1 MDPTF
6 QVFKAVA
13 GALLLGGASVQAAQV
28 VSAEYFI
35 GNDPGAGSA
44 TAIALADTA
53 TLATGFSQASLS
65 LSGRAPGTYT
75 IGIRVKDDQG
85 RWSNPAL
92 RRFTLSAGAYQLAG
106 GLDRNGAASQ
116 GTTTNS
122 FTGSGHFAGGANAEY
137 FIGSDPGAGS
147 ATAIALAD
155 TATLATGFSQA
166 SLSLSGR
173 APGTYTIGI
182 RVKDDQGR
190 WSNPAL
196 RRFTMKGSAILAQ
209 TVAEIASGVN
219 EVEST
224 PRPQIWIISPSKY
237 YADAMF
243 QVTIGGKVLQIQR
256 RPEETLRS
264 FMLRLQQAIS
274 GDASLGQM
282 VVAEMLG
289 VTTLRI
295 TNKLDGVS
303 PTNWVSVSAG
313 LTAKIEQVGDLGTA
327 GRKIVAIE
335 YFSDIDP
342 GEGNGHPISL
352 SRSITSHEGEFDP
365 IAIDIEA
372 IKSGNHRI
380 GVRFKNAAG
389 RWGAANFR
397 GYGSFLLFGVADIT
411 PPVITLT
418 GSSNMNLPF
427 GQNFL
432 EPGFTATDNI
442 DGILSGR
449 VVSIGTVN
457 RFIPGIQK
465 IKYTVVD
472 SSGNLATVTRQIN
485 VLDATPPVF
494 TGDSLQAFVT
504 PPVTTDIYRGLSAQ
518 DAEIGSLS
526 HRISLV
532 SGSVNW
538 GQAGS
543 YLLVFEVSDTAG
555 NTSRFNRTI
564 TLTTNATRYPTFNS
578 WMAGRSQGLAFT
590 AAELQTDFDADHDG
604 LTNGMEWSAD
614 TDPFDAFSKLEMD
627 FARVA
632 AGLTFQWACNQRINY
647 WIDSS
652 SNLENWSRYS
662 QEVNTDQGNYFALDV
677 PISANSP
684 NGFFRLSCK
693 PRQPVVT
700 GNP

>member
-1 MDPTF
+1 
-6 QVFKAVA
+6 
-13 GALLLGGASVQAAQV
+13 VQAAQI

-35 GNDPGAGSA
+35 GNDPGAGNA
-44 TAIALADTA
+44 TAMALADTA

-65 LSGRAPGTYT
+65 LSGRTPGTYP

-85 RWSNPAL
+85 RWSNPA
-92 RRFTLSAGAYQLAG
+92 
-106 GLDRNGAASQ
+106 
-116 GTTTNS
+116 
-122 FTGSGHFAGGANAEY
+122 
-137 FIGSDPGAGS
+137 I
-147 ATAIALAD
+147 
-155 TATLATGFSQA
+155 
-166 SLSLSGR
+166 
-173 APGTYTIGI
+173 
-182 RVKDDQGR
+182 
-190 WSNPAL
+190 

-209 TVAEIASGVN
+209 TVAEITSGVK
-219 EVEST
+219 EMESA

-282 VVAEMLG
+282 VAAEMIG

-295 TNKLDGVS
+295 TGKLDGAS
-303 PTNWVSVSAG
+303 PSNWVSVSTG

-342 GEGNGHPISL
+342 GEGMGHPISL
-352 SRSITSHEGEFDP
+352 SRSIPSHEGEFSP
-365 IAIDIEA
+365 ISIDIEA

-389 RWGAANFR
+389 RWGATNFR
-397 GYGSFLLFGVADIT
+397 GYGSFLLFGVEDIT

-427 GQNFL
+427 GQNFE

-442 DGILSGR
+442 DGVLSGR
-449 VVSIGTVN
+449 VVSIGSVN
-457 RFIPGIQK
+457 RFIPGTQK

-472 SSGNLATVTRQIN
+472 SSGNLATVSRQIN
-485 VLDATPPVF
+485 VLDATRPVF

-504 PPVTTDIYRGLSAQ
+504 PPATADIYRGLSAQ

-564 TLTTNATRYPTFNS
+564 TLTSNATRYPTFNS

-590 AAELQTDFDADHDG
+590 AAELEANFDADHDG
-604 LTNGMEWSAD
+604 LTNAMEWSAD
-614 TDPFDAFSKLEMD
+614 TDPFDEFSKLEMD
-627 FARVA
+627 FSAA
-632 AGLTFQWACNQRINY
+632 PAGLTFQWAGNQRINY
-647 WIDSS
+647 WIGSS
-652 SNLENWSRYS
+652 SDLENWSPYS
-662 QEVNTDQGNYFALDV
+662 QEVNTDLGNYFTMDV
-677 PISANSP
+677 PIPPNSQ

-693 PRQPVVT
+693 PRQPIMT